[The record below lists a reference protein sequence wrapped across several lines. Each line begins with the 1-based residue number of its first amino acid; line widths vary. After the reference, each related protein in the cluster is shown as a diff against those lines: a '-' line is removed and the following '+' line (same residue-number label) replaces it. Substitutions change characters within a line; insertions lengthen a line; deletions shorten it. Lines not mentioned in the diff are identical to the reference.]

1 MSTRPAST
9 AVCIGT
15 FVVLMHLTTAGIVKR
30 FLRALPDRGAAHQAA
45 LPRTGLSRPHRV
57 VGAVPPVP
65 AAVLR
70 AVCGPAARRGV
81 AAAP

>member
-15 FVVLMHLTTAGIVKR
+15 FVVLMHLTTAGI
-30 FLRALPDRGAAHQAA
+30 APAHQAA

-57 VGAVPPVP
+57 VGVVPPVP

-70 AVCGPAARRGV
+70 AVCGSAARWGV